1 MTASWDGGADPATL
15 GGTGKQGALT
25 AVHRHAI
32 RRTTT
37 TTSTTINT
45 FRVGALNDGQAIP
58 TKVRVASANGGVDTI
73 PVKRWTSDDGKGFG
87 PGYLKDFTTGYV
99 DPQQA
104 YKKIRDLARGV
115 PEPRADLRPPEQ
127 DQRLPAQVAGACW
140 A

>member
-25 AVHRHAI
+25 RRSSTRI

-37 TTSTTINT
+37 TTSTTANT

-73 PVKRWTSDDGKGFG
+73 PVKRWTS
-87 PGYLKDFTTGYV
+87 Y
-99 DPQQA
+99 
-104 YKKIRDLARGV
+104 
-115 PEPRADLRPPEQ
+115 
-127 DQRLPAQVAGACW
+127 
-140 A
+140 